1 MGWGLFQHRGPTG
14 HDGGLCGWSGK
25 IADGGGNWRSQN
37 KTMKNT
43 RGEREG
49 GRLPPLANCR
59 WCNLEP
65 NCSVTQCASR

>member
-49 GRLPPLANCR
+49 GR
-59 WCNLEP
+59 
-65 NCSVTQCASR
+65 